1 MTPVRP
7 RARRGEGDRLRQEII
22 DAGKR
27 LLFETGNQEAVTVRA
42 VAEAVGV
49 SPPSIY
55 LHFPDKDALIIA
67 VCEDTFLALDE
78 YIEKAAAGID
88 DVREQLRVR
97 GKAYVQFGL
106 ENPEHYRIL
115 FMTRPATLKPE
126 TEIPAPAA
134 FLHHIE
140 SVQRAQDAG
149 VLRHD
154 VDPMIAALTLWSGA
168 HGITSLLIAKPN
180 FPWPD
185 VDMLIDSVLANLVE
199 GLTSSADQ
207 RSSTKLS

>member
-55 LHFPDKDALIIA
+55 LHFPDKDALLLA
-67 VCEDTFLALDE
+67 VCEETFEALDE

-88 DVREQLRVR
+88 DIREQLRVR
-97 GKAYVQFGL
+97 GRAYVQFGL

-115 FMTRPATLKPE
+115 FMTRPADLKPD

-134 FLHHIE
+134 FLHHVE
-140 SVQRAQDAG
+140 SVQRARDAG
-149 VLRHD
+149 VLRQD

-168 HGITSLLIAKPN
+168 HGITSLLIAKPR

-185 VDMLIDSVLANLVE
+185 VDMLINSVLANLVL
-199 GLTSSADQ
+199 GLTDPESHQRA
-207 RSSTKLS
+207 RSSG

>member
-27 LLFETGNQEAVTVRA
+27 LLFETENQEAVTVRA

-97 GKAYVQFGL
+97 GKAYVRFGL

-115 FMTRPATLKPE
+115 FMTRPAALKPE

-134 FLHHIE
+134 FLHHVE
-140 SVQRAQDAG
+140 SVQRAHDAG
-149 VLRHD
+149 VLRPD
-154 VDPMIAALTLWSGA
+154 VDPLIAALTLWSGA

-185 VDMLIDSVLANLVE
+185 LETLIDTVLANLVV
-199 GLTSSADQ
+199 GLTSSPDQ

>member
-1 MTPVRP
+1 MTPARP

-22 DAGKR
+22 EAGKH
-27 LLFETGNQEAVTVRA
+27 LLVETGNQEAVTVRA

-55 LHFPDKDALIIA
+55 LHFPDKDALLLA
-67 VCEDTFLALDE
+67 VCEETFEALDE
-78 YIEKAAAGID
+78 YIEAKAAGIE
-88 DVREQLRVR
+88 DVRERLRAR

-115 FMTRPATLKPE
+115 FMTRPASLKPE
-126 TEIPAPAA
+126 TQIPAPAA
-134 FLHHIE
+134 FLHHVE
-140 SVQRAQDAG
+140 SVQDAYDAG

-154 VDPMIAALTLWSGA
+154 LDPMLAALTLWAGA
-168 HGITSLLIAKPN
+168 HGITSLLIAKPR

-185 VDMLIDSVLANLVE
+185 LDLLIDTVLANLVE
-199 GLTSSADQ
+199 GLISSDQ

>member
-1 MTPVRP
+1 MKPIRP

-27 LLFETGNQEAVTVRA
+27 LLFETGNQEAVTIRA

-55 LHFPDKDALIIA
+55 LHFPDKDALLLA
-67 VCEDTFLALDE
+67 VCEETFEALDE
-78 YIEKAAAGID
+78 HIEKAAAGID

-115 FMTRPATLKPE
+115 FMTRPAALKPE

-134 FLHHIE
+134 FLHHVE
-140 SVQRAQDAG
+140 SVQRARDAG
-149 VLRHD
+149 VLRQD
-154 VDPMIAALTLWSGA
+154 VDLMIAAITLWSGA
-168 HGITSLLIAKPN
+168 HGITSLLIAKPS

-185 VDMLIDSVLANLVE
+185 VDMLIDSVLANLVD